1 MPVARFCCSV
11 ATPITSSELLTL
23 VWGVVNPLLK
33 FTVKVFDV
41 FDNWAGVEFI
51 FFLVVNND
59 DDDHNDDIDGDNDDD
74 EYDDDDKD
82 DDDDIMAVPRLCCS
96 MVMFWEENEP
106 SPSPKVEKE

>member
-1 MPVARFCCSV
+1 MAVARFCCSV

-23 VWGVVNPLLK
+23 VLGVVNPLPK

-41 FDNWAGVEFI
+41 FDNWTGVVFI

-59 DDDHNDDIDGDNDDD
+59 DDDHNDDADDDD
-74 EYDDDDKD
+74 EYDDDDDKD

-96 MVMFWEENEP
+96 MVIFWEENAP